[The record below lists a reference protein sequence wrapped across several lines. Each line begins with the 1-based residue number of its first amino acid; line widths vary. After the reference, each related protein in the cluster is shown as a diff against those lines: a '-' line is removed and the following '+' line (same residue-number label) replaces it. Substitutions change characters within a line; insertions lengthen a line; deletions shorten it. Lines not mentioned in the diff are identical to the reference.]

1 MLAEAAAANGLQKK
15 FVGEEEAKY
24 TSENSGTAE
33 VLFMQFKP
41 EYDLVLKE
49 TKGEFLQ

>member
-1 MLAEAAAANGLQKK
+1 
-15 FVGEEEAKY
+15 VGA
-24 TSENSGTAE
+24 GRPD

-41 EYDLVLKE
+41 EYDLILKE